1 MRIDRWRNKKFILTL
16 VTATAAFAGAD
27 AVGQR
32 ASKGTRDLDPD
43 AVATP
48 TGGPSIAGE
57 NALSCTFH
65 DGLCPDQTTPCSANP
80 DCAGIGSGICALGI
94 AGDENTYGTNP
105 DGQLIGDRSDLTEGA
120 ANTGASPLA
129 EDFRFLTLGDVT
141 QIEWTGYYRIFNNP
155 GFADCTVADTQF
167 GDRFTVAILA
177 DDGNG
182 LPDGNNIL
190 FQDSQA
196 ATPARFVTGV
206 DEGLA
211 IDNRLIR
218 RNSYNFPAGSEF
230 EITSVARRFLVVVND
245 TTPTSGVEN
254 CNWFWR
260 SGPPGNGTYFLTDEA
275 DLEGN
280 WEGTV
285 FDEDLSYCIGYNS
298 SGSLELQPGVEAV
311 ALGPPDNDSLCC
323 DIRITV
329 QNRSFTVAG
338 PGPLAINEFYVAV
351 NKGDGPATCEA
362 LSDVFPPAGWTLSL
376 CEGWSGGQTVLHF
389 TGGTL
394 VEQEKVSFIIRTRI
408 NDNIVDPVQVEEEVT
423 GNILMEEI
431 PARGIRA
438 WATKDD
444 VLVGCGGGPN
454 VGPQVGGLGEWG
466 PGDNGLCAL
475 VPVPSASTSGKM
487 ALAALLIAGGLFL
500 VLRSREVRIV

>member
-1 MRIDRWRNKKFILTL
+1 MRTNDWVRIQMAGLSVIAL
-16 VTATAAFAGAD
+16 AAGAVSH
-27 AVGQR
+27 ASGQ
-32 ASKGTRDLDPD
+32 TRELPKYYDIDPSW
-43 AVATP
+43 VP
-48 TGGPSIAGE
+48 GQEGPSTAGE
-57 NALSCTFH
+57 NQLSCTFH
-65 DGLCPDQTTPCSANP
+65 DGLCDDDITPCSADP
-80 DCAGIGSGICALGI
+80 ECAGIGNQLCMLGI
-94 AGDENTYGTNP
+94 AGDENAYG
-105 DGQLIGDRSDLTEGA
+105 GLIGVLSDLNGGPDA
-120 ANTGASPLA
+120 DDPSVLA
-129 EDFRFLTLGDVT
+129 DNFRFLTLGDIP
-141 QIEWTGYYRIFNNP
+141 QIEWTGYYRRLAGGAF
-155 GFADCTVADTQF
+155 GDCTVADVQN
-167 GDRFTVAILA
+167 GDRFTIAMLGN
-177 DDGNG
+177 DNG

-190 FQDSQA
+190 FQDSQS

-206 DEGLA
+206 NEGLLFGPRV
-211 IDNRLIR
+211 IL
-218 RNSYNFPAGSEF
+218 RNTYNFPGGSEF
-230 EITSVARRFLVVVND
+230 VIGSVAMRYLAVVND
-245 TTPTSGVEN
+245 TTPNAGTSS
-254 CNWFWR
+254 CRWFWR
-260 SGPPGNGTYFLTDEA
+260 QGPPGDIRRYATDQA
-275 DLEGN
+275 DLMSGWVEEGPTSAN
-280 WEGTV
+280 PAD
-285 FDEDLSYCIGYNS
+285 FSYCIGYNS
-298 SGSLELQPGVEAV
+298 SGSLELQPGVEAD
-311 ALGPPDNDSLCC
+311 ALGPPDDSSLCC

-329 QNRSFTVAG
+329 QNRSFTVGG

-466 PGDNGLCAL
+466 PGDDGLCAL

-487 ALAALLIAGGLFL
+487 ALAAMLIAGGLFL
-500 VLRSREVRIV
+500 VLRSRSIRTA